1 MAKKIKKFHVY
12 KFINNED
19 KILYIGRT
27 SNLKLRLETHDH
39 LPKECYSAIDRIEI
53 MELDNEYDMCNAEG
67 YFIDLYKPI
76 YNSKIEPFNNAYP
89 LNLWNDYKM
98 KTRVGSIIG
107 RYSNVKRNNPHI
119 IENILLYNVP
129 IEIRNFLSEYKED
142 MNIKSLK
149 NIIKKLNSKLN
160 LDKKTLVDISC
171 DTKTQQN
178 SWEFS
183 QDLSF
188 GFING
193 KLNFTCNRDSYI
205 PEDLGD
211 FYNIDLIDMY
221 NVLVTLMNFYYNKEK
236 FKYMSNKIYN
246 INEDYIPL
254 IRNGVLITS
263 REQFVNMCDE
273 ELAYRLAI
281 IEKEK
286 SFIPSYLI
294 NQ

>member
-1 MAKKIKKFHVY
+1 MAKKIKRFHVY

-19 KILYIGRT
+19 KVLYIGRT

-39 LPKECYSAIDRIEI
+39 LPKECYSAVDRIEI
-53 MELDNEYDMCNAEG
+53 VELDNEKDMCNAEG

-76 YNSKIEPFNNAYP
+76 YNSKQESFDKAYS
-89 LNLWNDYKM
+89 LDLWTDYTM
-98 KTRVGSIIG
+98 KTRLGAVIG
-107 RYSNVKRNNPHI
+107 GYNTVECNSPYVV
-119 IENILLYNVP
+119 ENILLYNVP
-129 IEIRNFLSEYKED
+129 IEIRSLLANYKGN

-149 NIIKKLNSKLN
+149 NTIKKLNSKLN
-160 LDKKTLVDISC
+160 FEKRTLISVSSN
-171 DTKTQQN
+171 TKTQQN

-183 QDLSF
+183 QGLSF

-193 KLNFTCNRDSYI
+193 ELRFTCNRDSYI

-236 FKYMSNKIYN
+236 FKYMSDKIYN

-281 IEKEK
+281 VEKEK
-286 SFIPSYLI
+286 SVIPSYLI
-294 NQ
+294 NK